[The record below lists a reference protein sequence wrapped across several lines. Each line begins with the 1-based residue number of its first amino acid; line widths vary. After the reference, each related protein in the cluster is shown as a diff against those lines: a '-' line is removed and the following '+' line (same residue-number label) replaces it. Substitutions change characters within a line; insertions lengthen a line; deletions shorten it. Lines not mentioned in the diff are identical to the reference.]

1 MWICSIALN
10 HEDTVLPRKGHRSYV
25 WYKLLVG
32 IDVYQQ
38 FKEVKQREREREKEG
53 KQERQREEAGGREGE
68 GEGDGEREIEDIN
81 KGGGKKQAAQRFKI
95 LNAFQNLYK
104 GIKQIGDWY
113 CADFAIFNSKNFLYL
128 HGAGTLP
135 PKTT

>member
-10 HEDTVLPRKGHRSYV
+10 HEDTVLPRNGHRSYV

-53 KQERQREEAGGREGE
+53 K
-68 GEGDGEREIEDIN
+68 
-81 KGGGKKQAAQRFKI
+81 
-95 LNAFQNLYK
+95 
-104 GIKQIGDWY
+104 
-113 CADFAIFNSKNFLYL
+113 
-128 HGAGTLP
+128 
-135 PKTT
+135 